1 MISSLYEHID
11 KRRVEQL
18 IKHNDIDNDVKKQLK
33 KYLKNYDPTHKGF
46 KVEYEPQ
53 GLMIGRKYA
62 KGSLSLQNF
71 KRKIRETLVYDTHTD
86 IDIVNCHVVLLAQYC
101 KKNGLLCEAVNDYVE
116 NRNMRLQ
123 EIITLFKT
131 TRKVAKELF
140 LIMMYGG
147 VVNEY
152 CCNNGFDIQ
161 TEMPKWVNVLEQEMN
176 LLTERICNIETT
188 IFNDVKKLRKKEY
201 LNKKSSCLSY
211 VLQVIEDDIIT
222 KASSKLKQLGFC
234 VDTLC
239 FDGVL
244 VHNEKI
250 DSDILEE
257 LSSHCFET
265 TGYKVEFSFK
275 PMEKYF
281 ECVEEQYDFTNYDF
295 EELDEYDQRY
305 CDSLSGDTSE
315 ETFCKRKAYIE
326 KFLCKV
332 QQPEPLYVFQN
343 GIHKTPQILN
353 PSQLSLLLKP
363 IKISWPFK
371 SISISI
377 EFL

>member
-1 MISSLYEHID
+1 MIYSLYEHVD
-11 KRRVEQL
+11 KLRVEQL
-18 IKHNDIDNDVKKQLK
+18 IKHNDIDDDVKKQLK
-33 KYLKNYDPTHKGF
+33 NYLKKYDRVQKAF
-46 KVEYEPQ
+46 RVEYETQ
-53 GLMIGRKYA
+53 GLGIGRKYA

-71 KRKIRETLVYDTHTD
+71 NRKIRETLVYDTHTD
-86 IDIVNCHVVLLAQYC
+86 LDIVNCHVVLLSQYC

-123 EIITLFKT
+123 EIINLFKT

-140 LIMMYGG
+140 LVMMYGG

-211 VLQVIEDDIIT
+211 VLQVIEDDIIS

-244 VHNEKI
+244 VHDGKI
-250 DSDILEE
+250 DSDVLEE
-257 LSSHCFET
+257 LSSHCFNT

-281 ECVEEQYDFTNYDF
+281 EYVEEQYDFSNYEF
-295 EELDEYDQRY
+295 EELEEYDQRY
-305 CDSLSGDTSE
+305 C
-315 ETFCKRKAYIE
+315 KHIR
-326 KFLCKV
+326 
-332 QQPEPLYVFQN
+332 
-343 GIHKTPQILN
+343 
-353 PSQLSLLLKP
+353 
-363 IKISWPFK
+363 
-371 SISISI
+371 
-377 EFL
+377 